1 MSTPGSEIRDPEDR
15 RDGEL
20 TAQRTGAGRVILVV
34 EDDPDLRKF
43 VEFLLTREGYEVRL
57 AADGEQAL
65 ALMGEPPPDL
75 VILDV
80 MLPFR
85 SGYEVLAE
93 YRKSETWSRPAVIM
107 LTSRN
112 REQDVARALAA
123 GASDYLTKPFRP
135 VELIARVNR
144 MLLPR

>member
-1 MSTPGSEIRDPEDR
+1 MSGPGSDIHAPEDR
-15 RDGEL
+15 RDGEI
-20 TAQRTGAGRVILVV
+20 TAPQVGAGRIILVV

-43 VEFLLTREGYEVRL
+43 VVFLLTREGYEVRV
-57 AADGEQAL
+57 AVDGEQAL

-80 MLPFR
+80 MIPFR

-93 YRKSETWSRPAVIM
+93 YRKSETWSRPGVIM

-123 GASDYLTKPFRP
+123 GANDYLTKPFRP

-144 MLLPR
+144 MLRPR